1 MIQGEDGVVKR
12 RGPLQAI
19 WATAENY
26 VYFLAPMV
34 LADRAALGLKP
45 LLMDPSDLRG
55 PWECLWHKVIQFNV
69 KFKFDKSSKC
79 HEKLNVINKV
89 VKKPYSN
96 PPALTIY
103 RSTSTSAPCK
113 HALKAAT

>member
-1 MIQGEDGVVKR
+1 MVKR

-45 LLMDPSDLRG
+45 LLMDPTDLRG
-55 PWECLWHKVIQFNV
+55 PWECLWHKVIQSNV

-79 HEKLNVINKV
+79 HAKLNTGIG
-89 VKKPYSN
+89 
-96 PPALTIY
+96 
-103 RSTSTSAPCK
+103 
-113 HALKAAT
+113 

>member
-1 MIQGEDGVVKR
+1 MIQGEDGGVKR

-45 LLMDPSDLRG
+45 LLMDPTDLRG
-55 PWECLWHKVIQFNV
+55 PWECLWHKVRQ
-69 KFKFDKSSKC
+69 
-79 HEKLNVINKV
+79 LNI
-89 VKKPYSN
+89 
-96 PPALTIY
+96 T
-103 RSTSTSAPCK
+103 STSTCYVKGCSIV
-113 HALKAAT
+113 HA

>member
-45 LLMDPSDLRG
+45 LLMEPTDLRG
-55 PWECLWHKVIQFNV
+55 PWECLWHKVIQSNV
-69 KFKFDKSSKC
+69 KFKFDKSSKY
-79 HEKLNVINKV
+79 HEKLNNQQSRQETLSCARDISLNVN
-89 VKKPYSN
+89 
-96 PPALTIY
+96 
-103 RSTSTSAPCK
+103 TSTMQ
-113 HALKAAT
+113 